1 MGSIII
7 KIKTF
12 IKEVGCYTKQIYEVI
27 IGIATLITSI
37 ATICLMV
44 NQNELQNEANKI
56 NAAALSPCFYI
67 SYARIDSDSNNI
79 NDTEILTIDN
89 IGANVKTPTNIKIRV
104 YYNIKKHAPNVNA
117 SILVPINMYYG
128 IQFPTNKL
136 SGELT
141 RVYFLNN
148 WSQYIAF
155 EQAIHSYSKGNIF
168 YFASKIDLIKIEYID
183 TLGKFHK
190 TYYQNN
196 SLISEEAYNK
206 ITQDALDI
214 PYDFTKIDAN
224 EIIELFDTI

>member
-1 MGSIII
+1 MIP

-12 IKEVGCYTKQIYEVI
+12 IKEVGCYTKQFYEVI

-44 NQNELQNEANKI
+44 NQNKLQEEANKI
-56 NAAALSPCFYI
+56 NTAAISPCFHI
-67 SYARIDSDSNNI
+67 SQVRIDHDGNSVK
-79 NDTEILTIDN
+79 DTEVLTISN
-89 IGANVKTPTNIKIRV
+89 IGANLKTPTDIDIRV
-104 YYNIKKHAPNVNA
+104 YYNIKKHAPNANA
-117 SILVPINMYYG
+117 SILVPIDMYYG
-128 IQFPTNKL
+128 VQFPTYNL

-141 RVYFLNN
+141 SAYFLNN

-168 YFASKIDLIKIEYID
+168 YFVSKIDLIKIEYID

-196 SLISEEAYNK
+196 ILITEEAYDK
-206 ITQDALDI
+206 IRQDALDI